1 MLFQRAASVS
11 TSPLLWK
18 GPEDRRIRLQLV
30 SAQDAE
36 GQAQSGSL
44 AVFLGVQPSAA
55 QLAKWG
61 GVRTWSLPTT
71 GVDHGGGCACCQGG
85 GQLGRFLISLIQE
98 RARGEC
104 VFFQTLCLICL
115 PQDRTGLMQALQSDS
130 LVFSLYG
137 LEAVSS
143 RFSCLC

>member
-30 SAQDAE
+30 SVEDAE

-55 QLAKWG
+55 QQAGWG
-61 GVRTWSLPTT
+61 AVRTWSLPTQ
-71 GVDHGGGCACCQGG
+71 GADHGGSCACCQGG

-98 RARGEC
+98 RARGKC

-115 PQDRTGLMQALQSDS
+115 PQDRAGLMRALQSDP

>member
-18 GPEDRRIRLQLV
+18 GPEDRRIRLRLLSV
-30 SAQDAE
+30 ETAE
-36 GQAQSGSL
+36 GQAQPGSL
-44 AVFLGVQPSAA
+44 AVFLGVQPSPA
-55 QLAKWG
+55 QQAGWG
-61 GVRTWSLPTT
+61 DVRTWIPQAV
-71 GVDHGGGCACCQGG
+71 GANHGSGCACCQEGG
-85 GQLGRFLISLIQE
+85 ELGRFLISLMQA

-104 VFFQTLCLICL
+104 VFFQTLSLICL
-115 PQDRTGLMQALQSDS
+115 PQDKAGLMQALQSDP

-143 RFSCLC
+143 RFSCYC